1 MRTDQDLVAD
11 RDTRV
16 AQLVASVGAALNA
29 DLAELTQQIHH
40 RLSTE
45 IEELRGDERIL
56 QLLGSSIEGNVDTIL
71 HMFQHGIGIDRVE
84 PPSAAVEYSRRLAQR
99 GVPVNALVRAY
110 RLGQDTLLGRSL
122 GEVRRQGG
130 DPEVASLAAQ
140 RIVEITFVYIDWMSQ
155 RVVISYENE
164 RDRWL
169 QHRSAVR
176 AARTRELLAGN
187 SVDMAAAEAALGYRL
202 AQHHIGIVVWTRAE
216 APGEDELSPLERFV
230 ISLAERISCPARPL
244 FVPCDDSSAWAW
256 LPIGRRA
263 GIEPE
268 VIRQAADS
276 GGRVMVAVGEP
287 AQGIDG
293 FRITHTQA
301 VQTQAVALLGGAYAP
316 QVTMFAQVG
325 VAALLSTD
333 VEAAR
338 AWVSQ
343 VLGPLATDDDHCAR
357 LRETLRVFL
366 ATGGSYTASATQLA
380 MHKNSVKYRVE
391 KAGQE
396 RGRPIRGDRLDVE
409 LALHVCHWL
418 GHAVLNPPT

>member
-1 MRTDQDLVAD
+1 MADQE
-11 RDTRV
+11 TRV

-29 DLAELTQQIHH
+29 DLAGLTRQIRL

-45 IEELRGDERIL
+45 IEDLRGDERIL

-84 PPSAAVEYSRRLAQR
+84 PPTAAVEYARRLAQR

-110 RLGQDTLLGRSL
+110 WLGQDTLLRRSL
-122 GEVRRQGG
+122 GEVRRQGS
-130 DPEVASLAAQ
+130 DPEVASLAGQ
-140 RIVEITFVYIDWMSQ
+140 RIVEITFGYIDWMSQ

-164 RDRWL
+164 RDQWL
-169 QHRSAVR
+169 QNRNAVR
-176 AARTRELLAGN
+176 AARTRELLAGD

-202 AQHHIGIVVWTRAE
+202 AQRHVGIVVWTRIRAS
-216 APGEDELSPLERFV
+216 GEDELSPLERFV
-230 ISLAERISCPARPL
+230 TRLAERVSCPVRPL

-256 LPIGRRA
+256 LPIGRCA

-268 VIRQAADS
+268 VIRQTAGS

-301 VQTQAVALLGGAYAP
+301 VQTQAVALLGGACAP
-316 QVTMFAQVG
+316 QVTMFGQVG
-325 VAALLSTD
+325 VAALLSAD

-366 ATGGSYTASATQLA
+366 ATGGSYTASAAELA

-396 RGRPIRGDRLDVE
+396 RGRPYAATASTSNSPFTFAIGSATR
-409 LALHVCHWL
+409 C
-418 GHAVLNPPT
+418 

>member
-1 MRTDQDLVAD
+1 VAD
-11 RDTRV
+11 QETRV

-29 DLAELTQQIHH
+29 DLAGLTRQIRL

-84 PPSAAVEYSRRLAQR
+84 PPSAAVEYARRLAQR

-110 RLGQDTLLGRSL
+110 WLGQDTLLRRSL

-130 DPEVASLAAQ
+130 DPEVASLAGQ
-140 RIVEITFVYIDWMSQ
+140 RIVEITFGYIDWMSQ

-164 RDRWL
+164 RDQWL
-169 QHRSAVR
+169 QNRNAVR

-202 AQHHIGIVVWTRAE
+202 AQRHVGIVVWTRIGAS
-216 APGEDELSPLERFV
+216 GEDQLSPLERFV
-230 ISLAERISCPARPL
+230 IRLAERVSCPARPL

-256 LPIGRRA
+256 LPIGRCA

-268 VIRQAADS
+268 VIRQTAGSD
-276 GGRVMVAVGEP
+276 GRVMVAVGEP

-316 QVTMFAQVG
+316 QVTMFGQVG
-325 VAALLSTD
+325 VVALLSAD

-343 VLGPLATDDDHCAR
+343 VLGPLATDDDHYAR

-366 ATGGSYTASATQLA
+366 ATGGSYTASAAELA

-396 RGRPIRGDRLDVE
+396 RGRPIRCDRLDVE

-418 GHAVLNPPT
+418 GHAVLTRPT